1 MANAL
6 VEATVTYDVEGN
18 LTINAVATGAANG
31 YKYYVD
37 NVGHITG
44 TGDLTINL
52 SVDHSWLEI
61 ISVEQTAVGVTTTAA
76 GTGFATL
83 YTDLGL
89 DFSGTTGLTA
99 YTATL
104 DGETVT
110 LTQVN
115 DIQAGTGVVLKSE
128 DGSQNI
134 TYSLPVINSSSTVK
148 GDLQGNAT
156 ESTACNAFEGYT
168 LYMLAINQNNEA
180 QFTKVI
186 DGSIA
191 AGKAYL
197 KVPTSASTRAFIVS
211 FGDDATGIRAIE
223 SAENGDRQIYTLSG
237 QRVTKPGK
245 GLYIVNG
252 KKVII
257 K

>member
-1 MANAL
+1 M
-6 VEATVTYDVEGN
+6 
-18 LTINAVATGAANG
+18 
-31 YKYYVD
+31 
-37 NVGHITG
+37 
-44 TGDLTINL
+44 
-52 SVDHSWLEI
+52 
-61 ISVEQTAVGVTTTAA
+61 
-76 GTGFATL
+76 GFATL

-134 TYSLPVINSSSTVK
+134 TYSLPVINSSSTLK

-156 ESTACNAFEGYT
+156 ESTAYNAFDGYT
-168 LYMLAINQNNEA
+168 LYMLAINQSHEA
-180 QFTKVI
+180 QFTKVT